1 MSSQIGRECVVTTL
15 LDLDS
20 ELGKLTM
27 FRGRTPTST
36 REERR
41 GSTAR
46 LASYRDAA
54 IFVSKSAGRGAWE
67 RHPDGDEFVYIVEGS
82 AMLHVVS
89 QAGSQSFPVD
99 AGKLAI
105 VPAGAWHRF
114 DYPEGVTL
122 LTITPGRSE
131 FVRADV
137 ADPFSV
143 DATHD

>member
-1 MSSQIGRECVVTTL
+1 VTTL
-15 LDLDS
+15 LDLDA

-36 REERR
+36 REDRK
-41 GSTAR
+41 GSNAR
-46 LASYRDAA
+46 LASYRDAG

-67 RHPDGDEFVYIVEGS
+67 RHPDGDEFVYVVEGD
-82 AMLHVVS
+82 ATLHVVS
-89 QAGSQSFPVD
+89 EAGSQSFPVS

-114 DYPEGVTL
+114 DYPQGVTL

-137 ADPFSV
+137 VDPFSV
-143 DATHD
+143 EATRD

>member
-1 MSSQIGRECVVTTL
+1 MTTL
-15 LDLDS
+15 LDLDA
-20 ELGKLTM
+20 ELAKLTM
-27 FRGRTPTST
+27 FRGRTPATTS
-36 REERR
+36 EERR

-46 LASYRDAA
+46 LVSYRDAGV
-54 IFVSKSAGRGAWE
+54 FVSKSAGRGAWE
-67 RHPDGDEFVYIVEGS
+67 RHPDGDEFVYIIEG
-82 AMLHVVS
+82 AATLHVVTEED
-89 QAGSQSFPVD
+89 SQSVPVS
-99 AGKLAI
+99 AGGLAI

-143 DATHD
+143 EAEHD